1 MTLDLLIKSE
11 YQQGLLKYY
20 RKLLEGLTDDERFK
34 DMISVITFGSSEGDA
49 KGNEN
54 DDGTFEVSKKSEK
67 GFIPKL
73 AGEHRL

>member
-1 MTLDLLIKSE
+1 MEIVQS
-11 YQQGLLKYY
+11 
-20 RKLLEGLTDDERFK
+20 
-34 DMISVITFGSSEGDA
+34 GDA